1 MIDINNYNELK
12 SRNLELG
19 EAIVFPVDYEG
30 KSLIYITDRAWLSPR
45 EDVGCPENQIFMV
58 LQELGETKDFDTYL
72 SGLYGYRCK
81 QYAPDSSAWR
91 DCNADDY
98 AALSR
103 VVYDIFD
110 TFLVGIYKDVER
122 IPLTNITIDFMNY
135 GN

>member
-12 SRNLELG
+12 LRNLTLE

-30 KSLIYITDRAWLSPR
+30 KPLIYITNRAWLSPR

-58 LQELGETKDFDTYL
+58 LQKLGEIKDFDTYL
-72 SGLYGYRCK
+72 SGLYGYRCR
-81 QYAPDSSAWR
+81 QYPSGSCAWR
-91 DCNADDY
+91 DCKEDDY

-103 VVYDIFD
+103 VVYDIFEK
-110 TFLVGIYKDVER
+110 LIGPKDIEK
-122 IPLTNITIDFMNY
+122 ISLTNITIDFMNY